1 MLTLKI
7 SGPQLRA
14 ARALI
19 GDAVTDLAEKVGIAA
34 HSIRRLEASTAPAGR
49 LETLTRLVAHHEAHG
64 VRFVDGGAILQAE
77 KVAREVGGYHA
88 RSAP

>member
-1 MLTLKI
+1 MLSVKV

-19 GDAVTDLAEKVGIAA
+19 GDAVTNLAVKVGIDA
-34 HSIRRLEASTAPAGR
+34 HTIRRLEASTTPAGR

-77 KVAREVGGYHA
+77 KATA
-88 RSAP
+88 